1 MPVFLMGFS
10 NKEYFFNKI
19 TNIPNIKITG
29 SCSQRLPNHIS
40 FILHNNQLLPIKA
53 YKVINYMSDNDIA
66 ISSGSACSSSA
77 GKPSGILEN
86 MGYDI
91 NQLNSNIRVS
101 LGAMNKKSEID
112 RLLKLIQN
120 CIKKF

>member
-1 MPVFLMGFS
+1 
-10 NKEYFFNKI
+10 
-19 TNIPNIKITG
+19 
-29 SCSQRLPNHIS
+29 
-40 FILHNNQLLPIKA
+40 
-53 YKVINYMSDNDIA
+53 MSDNDVA
-66 ISSGSACSSSA
+66 ISSGSACSSSS
-77 GKPSGILEN
+77 GKPSEILEN

>member
-1 MPVFLMGFS
+1 
-10 NKEYFFNKI
+10 
-19 TNIPNIKITG
+19 
-29 SCSQRLPNHIS
+29 
-40 FILHNNQLLPIKA
+40 
-53 YKVINYMSDNDIA
+53 MSDNNVA
-66 ISSGSACSSSA
+66 ISSGSACSSSS
-77 GKPSGILEN
+77 GKPSGILKN

-112 RLLKLIQN
+112 RLLKLIHN

>member
-1 MPVFLMGFS
+1 
-10 NKEYFFNKI
+10 
-19 TNIPNIKITG
+19 
-29 SCSQRLPNHIS
+29 
-40 FILHNNQLLPIKA
+40 
-53 YKVINYMSDNDIA
+53 MSDNDVA
-66 ISSGSACSSSA
+66 ISSGSACSSSSRT
-77 GKPSGILEN
+77 PSGILEN

>member
-1 MPVFLMGFS
+1 
-10 NKEYFFNKI
+10 
-19 TNIPNIKITG
+19 
-29 SCSQRLPNHIS
+29 
-40 FILHNNQLLPIKA
+40 
-53 YKVINYMSDNDIA
+53 MSDNNVA
-66 ISSGSACSSSA
+66 ISSGSACSSSL
-77 GKPSGILEN
+77 GKPSAILEN